1 MRVRKS
7 DSSKHRRILLGNSQY
22 LFAGFAVGRMRVSG
36 RYALSLLVQYTLI
49 GCLLSFSRLPC
60 WTNRLTIKT
69 AASDDFSMLFP
80 RNSRVIMQQST
91 HEKSEVFIDSFSLSN
106 WGVFQHVEM
115 NLNSTASFAVI
126 TGETGA
132 GKSVLIAGLEY
143 MCGSFSFR
151 GKKPLY
157 RANIEG
163 ECLINLNTLNN
174 KYKRVYNPNT
184 KKTIAES
191 NGQKVAL
198 KSLADM
204 LSRRVMFWSMDNLDL
219 LQNRNNDLLLYID
232 KMLGTEGSLHHLML
246 ISLTY
251 VLNSLH
257 VYRIRGARAGKTVLR
272 RMEIHIR

>member
-1 MRVRKS
+1 MRSCRL
-7 DSSKHRRILLGNSQY
+7 HRRILLGNSQY
-22 LFAGFAVGRMRVSG
+22 LCAGFAVGRMRVSG

-60 WTNRLTIKT
+60 WTNRLTTKT

-80 RNSRVIMQQST
+80 RNSRVQQST

-143 MCGSFSFR
+143 MCGSSSFR

-157 RANIEG
+157 RTNVEG

-251 VLNSLH
+251 
-257 VYRIRGARAGKTVLR
+257 RA
-272 RMEIHIR
+272 